1 MSKSSNSTV
10 TDTDSSARAK
20 GNVYTA
26 SDVCWYFSHRSSHV
40 LFVRL
45 AHRQLYVLIYDVMK
59 EICQAEPSLD
69 TLHSS
74 VCSNRIRCRVAQAE
88 SKPQRAAG

>member
-20 GNVYTA
+20 GNTA
-26 SDVCWYFSHRSSHV
+26 SGVCWYFSHRSSHV

-45 AHRQLYVLIYDVMK
+45 AHRQLYDVMK

-74 VCSNRIRCRVAQAE
+74 VCSNRISVEWHRQNQTHREPLDKV
-88 SKPQRAAG
+88 GH